1 MQPKADLIVWHCK
14 LLDALPQEPWKLPV
28 ELITGGGRLTC
39 SASGWTLPKR
49 RRGFQN
55 PPLVD
60 LKASRLSC
68 VLCSRLYRPWH
79 RITRASRRSYSA
91 TNTTP

>member
-1 MQPKADLIVWHCK
+1 MQRKADLVVWDCK
-14 LLDALPQEPWKLPV
+14 LLDALPQDPCKLR

-60 LKASRLSC
+60 LKASHLSF
-68 VLCSRLYRPWH
+68 VLCSRPYRPWH

-91 TNTTP
+91 TNTAP